1 MDKIYFCL
9 FNQTMTTLAQIGKAV
24 REARRSAKLSQ
35 AELALRAGVARSSL
49 SALENGMGNAELN
62 TLLSLLQV
70 LGLDLQ
76 VVAADVAPLAGN
88 DRDLKLTGLQAQVS
102 GLGR

>member
-1 MDKIYFCL
+1 MI
-9 FNQTMTTLAQIGKAV
+9 TLAQIGIAV
-24 REARRSAKLSQ
+24 REARRRAKLTQ
-35 AELALRAGVARSSL
+35 AELALRAGIARSSL

-76 VVAADVAPLAGN
+76 IVAGEVAALAGN
-88 DRDLKLTGLQAQVS
+88 DQDLRLTGLQAQLA